1 MNTDLIE
8 WLTQHKG
15 IVKDV
20 VVPLASA
27 LIGAIAG
34 AAAGYWPARQLA
46 KRSSDEILKRDAG
59 ARYEG
64 ELRAARQVYVKL
76 HTLANSI
83 GTYHKQVEEM
93 ITKADVDG
101 NSHMLIWQRLP
112 VFPAIGREPKIEFS
126 AEELALYVAA
136 KRLEFMDD
144 LLLLARKHAANLG
157 SLAAFA
163 TMKSDLHSEMTKF
176 GSTTRAESGVS
187 TTRLR
192 VPLEL
197 ANHFEVRSDELENF
211 ANMMRAYLAE
221 DYKFACNVA
230 DRFTEV
236 TESYLGEKT
245 LPGFAAATKIET
257 SSFK

>member
-8 WLTQHKG
+8 WLTQHKE
-15 IVKDV
+15 IVKDF

-59 ARYEG
+59 ARHEG

-76 HTLANSI
+76 HTVANSI

-93 ITKADVDG
+93 IAKADVDG
-101 NSHMLIWQRLP
+101 NTHMLIWQRLS
-112 VFPAIGREPKIEFS
+112 VFPAIGREPNIEFS
-126 AEELALYVAA
+126 AEELALYIAA
-136 KRLEFMDD
+136 KQPEFMDD

-192 VPLEL
+192 VPPEL
-197 ANHFEVRSDELENF
+197 ANHFEVKGDELENF
-211 ANMMRAYLAE
+211 AKMMRGCLAE
-221 DYKFACNVA
+221 DYKFVCSVA
-230 DRFTEV
+230 GRFTEV

-245 LPGFAAATKIET
+245 LPGFASATEIET
-257 SSFK
+257 